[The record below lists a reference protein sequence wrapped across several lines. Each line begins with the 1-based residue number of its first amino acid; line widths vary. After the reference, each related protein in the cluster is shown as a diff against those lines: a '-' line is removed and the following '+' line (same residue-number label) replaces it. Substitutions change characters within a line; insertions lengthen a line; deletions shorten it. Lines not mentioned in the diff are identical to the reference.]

1 MNPFYRRFPGA
12 WLAILLVLGWSAGWP
27 RQPTIMV
34 LGDSL
39 SSGYGLELSQGW
51 VSLLQ
56 QRLEQAGYPHRVV
69 NASISGDTS
78 RGGLARLPAAL
89 ASHQPD
95 IVILELGGNDGLRG
109 LSLEALA
116 QNLAAMIERSQQAGA
131 RVALAEIRIPPN
143 YGPRY
148 TKKFQALYGELA
160 ERYQLPLIPFLLDGV
175 ADNNGLMQADGVH
188 PRAEAQPRILD
199 NVWPVLAPLLSLSP
213 VSASL
218 TGGQPHSSAAGNAH
232 P

>member
-1 MNPFYRRFPGA
+1 MSVMKPCSRRFSGA
-12 WLAILLVLGWSAGWP
+12 WLAVLLILGWSAGWA

-78 RGGLARLPAAL
+78 RGGLGRLPAAL
-89 ASHQPD
+89 ESHQPD

-116 QNLAAMIERSQQAGA
+116 QNLATMIERSRQAGA

-148 TKKFQALYGELA
+148 TKQFQALYGELA
-160 ERYQLPLIPFLLDGV
+160 ERYQLPLIPFLLNGV
-175 ADNNGLMQADGVH
+175 AANKDLMQADGIH

-199 NVWPVLAPLLSLSP
+199 NVWPVLEPLLPSP
-213 VSASL
+213 
-218 TGGQPHSSAAGNAH
+218 SSAGETAH

>member
-1 MNPFYRRFPGA
+1 MNPYYRRFAGA
-12 WLAILLVLGWSAGWP
+12 WLTILLVLGGGAGWA
-27 RQPTIMV
+27 RHPTIMV
-34 LGDSL
+34 VGDSL

-56 QRLEQAGYPHRVV
+56 QRLEQSGYPHRVV

-95 IVILELGGNDGLRG
+95 IVIVELGGNDGLRG
-109 LSLEALA
+109 LLLDALA
-116 QNLAAMIERSQQAGA
+116 QNLAAMIERSRQAGA

-143 YGPRY
+143 YGPVY

-160 ERYQLPLIPFLLDGV
+160 ERYQLPLIPFLLTGV
-175 ADNNGLMQADGVH
+175 ADNKDLMQADGIH

-199 NVWPVLAPLLSLSP
+199 NVWPVLEPLLQAPVTASP
-213 VSASL
+213 
-218 TGGQPHSSAAGNAH
+218 TGGQPPSSAGAAAH

>member
-1 MNPFYRRFPGA
+1 MSVMKPYYRRFSGA
-12 WLAILLVLGWSAGWP
+12 WLAVLLISGWSAGWA

-56 QRLEQAGYPHRVV
+56 QRLEQAGYPHRVI
-69 NASISGDTS
+69 NASISGDTT

-89 ASHQPD
+89 ANHQPD

-109 LSLEALA
+109 LALEALA
-116 QNLAAMIERSQQAGA
+116 QNLAAMIERSRQAGA

-148 TKKFQALYGELA
+148 TKQFQALYGELA
-160 ERYQLPLIPFLLDGV
+160 ERYQLPLIPFLLNGV
-175 ADNNGLMQADGVH
+175 ADNKDLMQADGIH

-199 NVWPVLAPLLSLSP
+199 NVWPVLEPLLPSP
-213 VSASL
+213 
-218 TGGQPHSSAAGNAH
+218 SSAGETAH